1 MSQLILTP
9 GPIFTQALMIWLDFS
24 ATSTERILQ
33 RVTRE
38 FLQQVKSD
46 FLQQATSGAS
56 NEQILQRATS
66 DFTTSNEQRVNFNE

>member
-56 NEQILQRATS
+56 NE
-66 DFTTSNEQRVNFNE
+66 

>member
-46 FLQQATSGAS
+46 FLRQATSGAS